1 MADLLTAIAL
11 MLVIEGLM
19 LAAMAD
25 RLDDIAA
32 RLREVPPP
40 VRRLIGLGIA
50 VLGLFGVW
58 LIRG

>member
-1 MADLLTAIAL
+1 

-25 RLDDIAA
+25 RLDEIAA